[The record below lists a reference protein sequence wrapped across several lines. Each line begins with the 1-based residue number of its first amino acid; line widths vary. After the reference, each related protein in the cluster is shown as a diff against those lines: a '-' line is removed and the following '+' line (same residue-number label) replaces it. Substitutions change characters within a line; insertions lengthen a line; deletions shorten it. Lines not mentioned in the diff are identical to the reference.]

1 MIPEENKPPFR
12 WRKAGLIVLATLAFV
27 LAQQAVLK
35 SLQRPV
41 ILYTGAGGVE
51 TREVRT
57 AQRTVAEVLREQGI
71 RLGPFDVVAPALD
84 EHVTQ
89 GMEID
94 VGAVERESS
103 VAKRMQTAPV
113 ETQYVETLNAGE
125 IIDVVRGQDGLLEVE
140 TEAYSLNGE
149 KVFEK
154 VLKAKTLV
162 GAKTSKVIEGT
173 GLRPKL
179 YRLSKRARV
188 RKTLTME
195 ATAYYPGPEDTGKWA
210 AFGRT
215 ASNTK
220 AGYGVAAV
228 DPRFIRLKT
237 RLYVEGYGYAE
248 ATDVG
253 GAIKGNRIDLCF
265 DTYEE
270 AVRFG
275 RQKVQVYI
283 LD

>member
-1 MIPEENKPPFR
+1 MRIPWNPK
-12 WRKAGLIVLATLAFV
+12 WAVGLFLAALVA
-27 LAQQAVLK
+27 
-35 SLQRPV
+35 
-41 ILYTGAGGVE
+41 AGGFLLSRPRAVPVFLHLGPGGREIRQVKTTRSTVE
-51 TREVRT
+51 G
-57 AQRTVAEVLREQGI
+57 VLREQGI
-71 RLGPFDVVAPALD
+71 RLGEFDVVAPGPG
-84 EHVTQ
+84 EPVTA

-94 VGAVERESS
+94 VGFVERKTV
-103 VAKRMQTAPV
+103 VARRPQPAPV
-113 ETQYVETLNAGE
+113 ETIYTDTLNAGE
-125 IIDVVRGQDGLLEVE
+125 IIDVVKGQDGLADVE
-140 TEAYSLNGE
+140 IETYSLNGE
-149 KVFEK
+149 KAFEK
-154 VLKAKTLV
+154 IRNVRVLTPAK
-162 GAKTSKVIEGT
+162 GAKVIEGT

-179 YRLSKRARV
+179 YRLPKRAKV
-188 RKTLTME
+188 RKIITME

-210 AFGRT
+210 AWGKTFSG
-215 ASNTK
+215 TK
-220 AGYGVAAV
+220 AAYGVAAV
-228 DPRFIRLKT
+228 DPKFIRLKT